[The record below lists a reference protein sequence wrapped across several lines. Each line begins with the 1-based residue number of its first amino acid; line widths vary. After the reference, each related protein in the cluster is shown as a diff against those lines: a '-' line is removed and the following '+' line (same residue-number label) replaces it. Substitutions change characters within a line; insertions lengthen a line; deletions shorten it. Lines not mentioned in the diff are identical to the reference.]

1 MPNSTRKRVAPKH
14 SAAGRRLIAS
24 ARQALAWAKGENV
37 PGVRVT
43 VVKVTRTPVIDV
55 RILRK
60 KLGLSQSQFAER
72 FGFTPATL
80 RNWEQGRREPTGPA
94 QALLRAIH
102 NDPEN
107 VIRALERGA
116 HRTVT
121 PPLRRREMAA

>member
-1 MPNSTRKRVAPKH
+1 MLNRTRKKVPPKH

-24 ARQALAWAKGENV
+24 ARQALAWASDENV

-80 RNWEQGRREPTGPA
+80 RNWEQGRTQPDGPA
-94 QALLRAIH
+94 RVLLAVIAHHPDAVEDALKKAS
-102 NDPEN
+102 
-107 VIRALERGA
+107 
-116 HRTVT
+116 
-121 PPLRRREMAA
+121 